1 MPIAV
6 QAALGVIALTG
17 LLVAAFLIPTLRQI
31 RRTAQELQNLLK
43 TLELE
48 LQPTL
53 IDLKEAIR
61 HLNTVSGEVSRSL
74 EKVEGTVEAIQ
85 KVGETIRVVN
95 SLLSPRLIVAVSFLK
110 GLGVGVGSLVK
121 GLSKKKEE
129 QP

>member
-17 LLVAAFLIPTLRQI
+17 LLVAAFLIPTLQQI
-31 RRTAQELQNLLK
+31 RRTAQELQSLLK

-48 LQPTL
+48 LQPAL

-74 EKVEGTVEAIQ
+74 EKVGGTVEAIQ
-85 KVGETIRVVN
+85 KVGKTIRVVN

-110 GLGVGVGSLVK
+110 GLGAGIGSLVK
-121 GLSKKKEE
+121 ELGKKKEE